1 MVCKIPGNFMFSFFQ
16 ELVASCKISGGFC
29 HEQAKRF
36 NNKDLFPSPS
46 ESKKYFI
53 KAEVVTYISGIH
65 QTMLSIKWNRSSTSY
80 TAEVIPP
87 LQVFYLAGLSKFII
101 NHWQSEPQHLSKEK
115 IFGVTGTIK
124 VWIPLLQCT
133 VLKIFVR
140 IFPLAISVAVLGLQA
155 HFFIPSLK
163 LKGKKTCVQN
173 KYNAFKCNWKS

>member
-1 MVCKIPGNFMFSFFQ
+1 MPGNSMFSFFQ

-29 HEQAKRF
+29 QEQARRF

-46 ESKKYFI
+46 ENKKYFI
-53 KAEVVTYISGIH
+53 KAEVVTYISSIH

-133 VLKIFVR
+133 WNLCENLSFSYPCCSVR
-140 IFPLAISVAVLGLQA
+140 SPGTLFMST
-155 HFFIPSLK
+155 LK